1 MSTASPKPLLTSLPA
16 PRFPDPGDAPTLRWG
31 ILAPGWI
38 AGLFADTVLANTSQR
53 IVAVGSRSSERAD
66 AFAQTYG
73 VERSYDSYA
82 QLVDDPEVD
91 VVYVASPHSEHRD
104 QALLAIA
111 AGKHVLVEKAF
122 TRNAA
127 EAREVVEAARAAG
140 VFVMEAMW
148 TRHLP
153 HMDVIRQLLE
163 DGALGDVRRVLA
175 DTGMFPDVDAS
186 HRLLNPALAGGS
198 LLDIGIYPLAFASF
212 VARTAGL
219 GERPTAVQAT
229 GILAPTGVD
238 AQVAWQLGYGES
250 AHAQLFSTLLAPVV
264 GNAAVV
270 GSRAWLELGPDFSM
284 PGSVTLHAGEQ
295 HMTWDGN
302 RIRGH
307 AGLCF
312 QAAALAR
319 YVAEGRTES
328 PLQPLDETV
337 AILETADEIRRQV
350 GATFPGE

>member
-1 MSTASPKPLLTSLPA
+1 MSTASAHPFPTTLPE
-16 PRFPDPGDAPTLRWG
+16 PRFPDPREAPTLRWG

-38 AGLFADTVLANTSQR
+38 AGLFADTVLANTGQR
-53 IVAVGSRSSERAD
+53 IVAVASRSSERAA
-66 AFAQTYG
+66 AFATTYG
-73 VERSYDSYA
+73 VEKAYDSYA
-82 QLVDDPEVD
+82 QLVEDPDVD

-122 TRNAA
+122 TRNAT
-127 EAREVVEAARAAG
+127 EAREVVAAARAAG

-163 DGALGDVRRVLA
+163 DGVLGDVRRVLA

-219 GERPTAVQAT
+219 GERPTTVQAT
-229 GILAPTGVD
+229 GILTPTGVD
-238 AQVAWQLGYGES
+238 AQVSWQLGY
-250 AHAQLFSTLLAPVV
+250 ADRAQAQLFSTLLAPVV
-264 GNAAVV
+264 GNAAIV
-270 GSRAWLELGPDFSM
+270 GSAAWLELGPDFSM
-284 PGSVTLHAGEQ
+284 PGPVTFAAGEQ
-295 HMTWDGN
+295 RMTWDGN
-302 RIRGH
+302 RIHGH

-319 YVAEGRTES
+319 YAAEGRTES
-328 PLQPLDETV
+328 PLQPLEETV

-350 GATFPGE
+350 GVTFPGE